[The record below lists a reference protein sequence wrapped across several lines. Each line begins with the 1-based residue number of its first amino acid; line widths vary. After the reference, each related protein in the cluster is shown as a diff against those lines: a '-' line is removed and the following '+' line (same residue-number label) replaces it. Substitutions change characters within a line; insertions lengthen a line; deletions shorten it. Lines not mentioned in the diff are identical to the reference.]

1 MIEKKEIEKKLNN
14 FLDEFKAGYEESVEQ
29 HPKLG
34 SLAPFIF
41 KLFLAGL
48 VFRAIL
54 FIEPDTYIFQKY
66 LAETTTIILNSMG
79 GSYQLQNALIIGEN
93 GNYLV
98 TRDCLGWKSVSA
110 FIGLVFASTSNFRK
124 HIKMVLGGIS
134 ILLFA
139 NLVRIVTTV
148 WLSEIGVIS
157 FEIIHTFL
165 WRWGMTV
172 LVLLTWYVWLKKY
185 RQPEI

>member
-1 MIEKKEIEKKLNN
+1 MEKEEIKRKLNT
-14 FLDEFKAGYEESVEQ
+14 FVDEVKAGYEESIEK

-34 SLAPFIF
+34 SLAPFIL

-54 FIEPDTYIFQKY
+54 LLEPDTYIFQES
-66 LAETTTIILNSMG
+66 LAEITTVTMNSIG
-79 GSYQLQNALIIGEN
+79 GNYQLQNALIIGEN

-110 FIGLVFASTSNFRK
+110 FIGLVFASTSNYRK
-124 HIKMVLGGIS
+124 HIKMVLAGIA

-172 LVLLTWYVWLKKY
+172 LVLLTWYLWLKKY

>member
-1 MIEKKEIEKKLNN
+1 MIIIGEFKKKLNDIIDD
-14 FLDEFKAGYEESVEQ
+14 FIEGYEESTDR

-34 SLAPFIF
+34 SIAPFIF

-54 FIEPDTYIFQKY
+54 FLEPDTYIFQEY
-66 LAETTTIILNSMG
+66 LAQITTFILNGVG
-79 GSYQLQNALIIGEN
+79 GNYQLQNALILGEN

-110 FIGLVFASTSNFRK
+110 FIGLVFASTNKFKRN
-124 HIKMVLGGIS
+124 IKMLLIGTAVLLS
-134 ILLFA
+134 A

-148 WLSEIGVIS
+148 WLSEIGIIS

-165 WRWGMTV
+165 WRWGMTA
-172 LVLLTWYVWLKKY
+172 LVLLTWYMWLKKY